1 MNAGAAALGE
11 RLLNEIQE
19 ESLDEV
25 GCDLFQLFHS
35 LGHFCQRNEW
45 C

>member
-19 ESLDEV
+19 ESLNEV
-25 GCDLFQLFHS
+25 GCDLFQLFQG
-35 LGHFCQRNEW
+35 LRHFASTL
-45 C
+45 